1 MFVRNLFCFIYLLI
15 SANVLLAF
23 EKATYLPVYGK
34 YDVLTNSL
42 AENKFSIYYLSF
54 LRVREDGSIYVD
66 WGDDRAS
73 SHLKNFFS
81 RDERCRWVVGGEKG
95 SAYLSD
101 VLSDTDSEK
110 RLLKQLIQYVVDYN
124 CEGVDIDWEFPS
136 LNNGLVDP
144 ERMHDRVNFV
154 HFACQLKEG
163 LIQARRKAALSL
175 SIPGNGGGI
184 MLTGFDLLGL
194 NQCVDYFNIMSY
206 DRPTGDSFG
215 RFHSAFY
222 PDGNDAQSYRL
233 SGLGAFRF
241 LLSRGIEPEKIVL
254 GIPFFGRMA
263 SYNGP
268 VTKSCKQ
275 FEKFYSHPIG
285 YDQLTTVFFSDPS
298 WKKFRR
304 VKHDNQPM
312 LLNSKCGFSISY
324 EDSVSVRAKYLIAK
338 KLGMAGIVV
347 WNTLM
352 DTNDTLYNQIR

>member
-222 PDGNDAQSYRL
+222 PDGNDAQSYNCPRVIGAGIL
-233 SGLGAFRF
+233 TCFPSATHLCLALGADSPYADERCVGNLALTASGLFTRF
-241 LLSRGIEPEKIVL
+241 NATHVSIRTSDTSSSLYKPPSQAYRTLSYH
-254 GIPFFGRMA
+254 A
-263 SYNGP
+263 
-268 VTKSCKQ
+268 Q
-275 FEKFYSHPIG
+275 
-285 YDQLTTVFFSDPS
+285 
-298 WKKFRR
+298 
-304 VKHDNQPM
+304 
-312 LLNSKCGFSISY
+312 
-324 EDSVSVRAKYLIAK
+324 
-338 KLGMAGIVV
+338 
-347 WNTLM
+347 
-352 DTNDTLYNQIR
+352 